1 MKIKKPGLLLFCIF
15 ISQMA
20 GVIGSAFTAS
30 SVTTWYTTLQK
41 PSFNPP
47 NWVFG
52 PVWITL
58 YTLMGISLYL
68 VWVRGKK
75 SEWQV
80 KVFFVQLV
88 INALWSIIFF
98 GLHDLALALVV
109 IGFLWLL
116 IAYLIKIFGEASKW
130 AAYLLVPYL
139 LWVSFASLLN
149 FAIWRLN

>member
-98 GLHDLALALVV
+98 GLHDLALALVA
-109 IGFLWLL
+109 L
-116 IAYLIKIFGEASKW
+116 IVYAFVG
-130 AAYLLVPYL
+130 YLLAGVFGHL
-139 LWVSFASLLN
+139 ESFASHPKDK
-149 FAIWRLN
+149 